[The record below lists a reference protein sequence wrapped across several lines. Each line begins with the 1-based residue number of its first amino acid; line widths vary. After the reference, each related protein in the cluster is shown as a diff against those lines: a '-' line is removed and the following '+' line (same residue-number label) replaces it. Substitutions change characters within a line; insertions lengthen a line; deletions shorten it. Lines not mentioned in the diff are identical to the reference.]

1 MAANPQVSSVPATP
15 TLQAH
20 QPNNSNYGV
29 TLWQS
34 LGIAVLV
41 AVGYY
46 VGTIVGFWLT
56 PSSQPIST
64 FWPPNA
70 ILLAALL
77 LVPRR
82 TWWIILLAVLLAHL
96 IAQLRSGVPLPTAM
110 GWFIGN
116 TGEAVVGAVCI
127 SHFTN
132 QRRVFESVR
141 GVLLFL
147 IFGVVFAP
155 LVMSFLD
162 AAVVVWT
169 GWGNG
174 YWVLWT
180 ARLFSN
186 MLAASTIVPAIVL
199 FSLHGLTWIRTTTVQ
214 RWIEFGL
221 LAAALTLVTVF
232 VFGSHHASSNTI
244 PALMYAPLPLLLWA
258 SVRFGSGGLSVSLLL
273 IAVVSIWGAIHG
285 RGPFTSAS
293 MSSNVLSLQGLLS
306 TIAFSLLLLSS
317 LLVEQ
322 EMAQAVLTQTS
333 AKLIDAQERE
343 RHRIAL
349 ELHDEVGQQLSLVEF
364 EVASLRAEVVSSSF
378 RSRLE
383 RLADLVSEAS
393 RTVREISH
401 SLFPAKLQYLG
412 LAKALRGL
420 CRDISQETSL
430 SIAFEF
436 ENPPETLPAPIVLCL
451 YRVVQ
456 EALHNTAKH
465 GHARNAKVELKVN
478 FGQLQLSIVDDGKGF
493 KAEEHGYEGLGLAS
507 MCERLRAVDGS
518 MNVVSRPGVGTT
530 IIVSVPVPPLQG
542 AQTPHVA

>member
-1 MAANPQVSSVPATP
+1 MAGDPQVSSVPATP
-15 TLQAH
+15 TLQAQ
-20 QPNNSNYGV
+20 QPDSSNYGL
-29 TLWQS
+29 TFWQS
-34 LGIAVLV
+34 LRIAALV

-46 VGTIVGFWLT
+46 VGTMVGFWLT

-96 IAQLRSGVPLPTAM
+96 VAQLRSGVPLPTAM

-116 TGEAVVGAVCI
+116 TGEAVVGAMCI
-127 SHFTN
+127 SHFTD

-141 GVLLFL
+141 GVLFFL

-155 LVMSFLD
+155 LVSSFLD

-169 GWGNG
+169 GWGDG

-186 MLAASTIVPAIVL
+186 MLAALTIVPTIVL
-199 FSLHGLTWIRTTTVQ
+199 FSLHGFAWIRKAMVQ
-214 RWIEFGL
+214 RWIELGL
-221 LAAALTLVTVF
+221 MAAALTLITVL

-258 SVRFGSGGLSVSLLL
+258 SVRFGSGGLSLSLLL
-273 IAVVSIWGAIHG
+273 IALVSIWGAIHG
-285 RGPFTSAS
+285 RGPFTSGS
-293 MSSNVLSLQGLLS
+293 MSSNVLSLQGLLC
-306 TIAFSLLLLSS
+306 TIGFPLLLLSS
-317 LLVEQ
+317 LIIER
-322 EMAQAVLTQTS
+322 EMSEVTLRETS
-333 AKLIDAQERE
+333 AKLIDAQEKE

-349 ELHDEVGQQLSLVEF
+349 ELHDDVGQQLSLVEF
-364 EVASLRAEVVSSSF
+364 EIVAFRAEVDSSLF

-401 SLFPAKLQYLG
+401 ALFPAKLQYLG
-412 LAKALRGL
+412 LAKSLRGL

-430 SIAFEF
+430 SVAFELG
-436 ENPPETLPAPIVLCL
+436 NLPDTLPAPVALCL
-451 YRVVQ
+451 YRVAQ
-456 EALHNTAKH
+456 EALHNASKH
-465 GHARNAKVELKVN
+465 GHAHNAKVKLQRQ
-478 FGQLQLSIVDDGKGF
+478 FGLVQLNIVDDGEGF
-493 KAEEHGYEGLGLAS
+493 RPGEHRYDGVGLAS
-507 MCERLRAVDGS
+507 MSERLRAVDGS
-518 MNVVSRPGVGTT
+518 VKVVSRPGAGTT
-530 IIVSVPVPPLQG
+530 IMVSVPVPNLQG
-542 AQTPHVA
+542 AQTPNVA